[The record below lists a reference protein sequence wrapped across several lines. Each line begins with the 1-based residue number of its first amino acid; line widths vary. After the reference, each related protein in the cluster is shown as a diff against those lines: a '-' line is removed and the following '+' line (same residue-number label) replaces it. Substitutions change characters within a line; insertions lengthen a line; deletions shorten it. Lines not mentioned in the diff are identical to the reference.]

1 MEARRRR
8 EQGRAT
14 VRFTVDRDGQL
25 QDVSILTSTGSAI
38 LDEAIDHMLHDAH
51 VPPFP
56 PAMGQTTVT
65 VTVQIRYAL
74 Q

>member
-1 MEARRRR
+1 MEARRRG

-14 VRFTVDRDGQL
+14 VRFTVDRDGQVE
-25 QDVSILTSTGSAI
+25 DVSLLSSTGSTI
-38 LDEAIDHMLHDAH
+38 LDDAIERMLHGAH

-56 PAMGQTTVT
+56 QAMGQASVT

-74 Q
+74 E